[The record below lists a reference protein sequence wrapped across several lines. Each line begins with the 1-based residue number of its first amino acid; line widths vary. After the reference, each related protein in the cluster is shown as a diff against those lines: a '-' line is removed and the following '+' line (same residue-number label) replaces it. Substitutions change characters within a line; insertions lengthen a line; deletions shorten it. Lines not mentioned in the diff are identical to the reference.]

1 LTGLETEYQL
11 RLAAEQALSRDIRQ
25 LFTVAER
32 DTLRRFLRMYGD
44 PDILQF
50 EARQIL
56 SKWYDIEKQYTDT
69 ILYHDIEAF
78 RRGRRNT
85 LDLIN
90 LQVDKPNQ
98 YRLFDFSQA
107 IYDNLTRQ
115 TFVASARTMARVRD
129 NIMSIISQSYQ
140 EGIGIQD
147 AARRLKKEFATL
159 NDYETRRI
167 ARTEINSAQNVGNY
181 QTYFDYDINY
191 HQWWTGQDA
200 RVRTSHKEIHGQIVK
215 VGTKFSNGLLF
226 PGDRN
231 GPIKEWIHCR
241 CTTVPYLMPLGFM
254 APPGMSTF
262 RESDIIRI
270 PSFDI
275 SKLEI

>member
-1 LTGLETEYQL
+1 M
-11 RLAAEQALSRDIRQ
+11 RLAAERALSKDIKQ
-25 LFTVAER
+25 LFTIAER
-32 DTLRRFLRMYGD
+32 DTLKRFLKMYGD

-56 SKWYDIEKQYTDT
+56 RKWFDIEKKYTDT
-69 ILYHDIEAF
+69 ILYYDVEAF
-78 RRGRRNT
+78 RRGRQNT

-90 LQVDKPNQ
+90 FQLEKPAQ
-98 YRLFDFSQA
+98 YRLFDYSKA
-107 IYDNLTRQ
+107 VYSNLERQ

-129 NIMSIISQSYQ
+129 NIMSIISTSYE
-140 EGIGIQD
+140 EGIGIRD
-147 AARRLKKEFATL
+147 AGRRLRKHFTQL
-159 NDYETRRI
+159 NDFEARRI
-167 ARTEINSAQNVGNY
+167 ARTEINSAQNMGNY

-200 RVRTSHKEIHGQIVK
+200 RVRDSHKELHGQIVK
-215 VGTKFSNGLLF
+215 VGNEFSNGLLF

-241 CTTVPYLMPLGFM
+241 CTTVPYLIPLGFM
-254 APPGMSTF
+254 APPGLSTF

-275 SKLEI
+275 SKLKI